1 MDWLFVFVFC
11 LVCQGQAGAAVAVA
25 VAAVFT
31 DVILGLVTPFTDSF
45 RDLLWF
51 ISRFISR
58 GYIKVHSGVQSR
70 FPGFFRVI
78 PRNVFQEVLGHFLL
92 VFACLRF
99 LRVCVFACLRVCV
112 LVGFVILFC
121 DCFAMVFRMLSVMV
135 FVILFISS

>member
-1 MDWLFVFVFC
+1 M
-11 LVCQGQAGAAVAVA
+11 
-25 VAAVFT
+25 
-31 DVILGLVTPFTDSF
+31 SF
-45 RDLLWF
+45 LASLRLLRTRSEICCGF

-92 VFACLRF
+92 VFVCLRF

-121 DCFAMVFRMLSVMV
+121 DGV
-135 FVILFISS
+135 

>member
-1 MDWLFVFVFC
+1 M
-11 LVCQGQAGAAVAVA
+11 
-25 VAAVFT
+25 
-31 DVILGLVTPFTDSF
+31 SF
-45 RDLLWF
+45 LASLRLLRTRSEICCGF

>member
-1 MDWLFVFVFC
+1 MRQLRWQSQRFL
-11 LVCQGQAGAAVAVA
+11 LM
-25 VAAVFT
+25 
-31 DVILGLVTPFTDSF
+31 SF
-45 RDLLWF
+45 LASLRLLRTRSEICCGF

-92 VFACLRF
+92 VFACLR
-99 LRVCVFACLRVCV
+99 VCV

-121 DCFAMVFRMLSVMV
+121 DGV
-135 FVILFISS
+135 